1 MTAPLKQVPLEAW
14 LKFRPMTLADA
25 GDLHQNCWPERNPE
39 AVAGFLERCMVQ
51 MDGKRARAVVAEF
64 DEQVTAF
71 ALLTFWREVGEIGD
85 LIVAEKQRSIGIG
98 SAMIAHLI
106 GAARGRGITR
116 IEIGAAASNPRALAL
131 YKRLGF
137 IAHRK
142 IELDLGAG
150 NEPVVYLHMNLT

>member
-1 MTAPLKQVPLEAW
+1 
-14 LKFRPMTLADA
+14 
-25 GDLHQNCWPERNPE
+25 
-39 AVAGFLERCMVQ
+39 MVQ

-150 NEPVVYLHMNLT
+150 NEPVVYLHMNLTGDARAGGAVCVGCALFDPVVMRGHGCLCHTRGRETVSLRTLHRLS